1 MKTHQA
7 KVINCVQAST
17 RYGLKLVLNCKL
29 LSDNSDV
36 ACWSNELGNKVFR
49 SKHKGDIVE
58 LIESD
63 KGKYSVLDREPGSK
77 TLLPPHNMGGN
88 GLKPVK
94 EIMPNIPKSNGY
106 ANGTATAQQV
116 ADSANQRVADTAV
129 NDYLSN
135 DLGLPE
141 LLTDRQ
147 KQDLSRLTQERAKL
161 LVFCIETI
169 KNEMDAKGFEFYENS
184 CRSLGVSLFIHIS
197 RHLP

>member
-7 KVINCVQAST
+7 KVVNCVQAKT

-63 KGKYSVLDREPGSK
+63 KGKYSVLDREP
-77 TLLPPHNMGGN
+77 PHNIDGA

-106 ANGTATAQQV
+106 ANRTSTTQQV
-116 ADSANQRVADTAV
+116 ANSAVE
-129 NDYLSN
+129 DYLSN

-147 KQDLSRLTQERAKL
+147 KQDLSKLTQERAKL
-161 LVFCIETI
+161 LVFCIETM

-184 CRSLGVSLFIHIS
+184 VRSLGVSLFIQIT
-197 RHLP
+197 RYLP

>member
-1 MKTHQA
+1 MAQLRTK
-7 KVINCVQAST
+7 
-17 RYGLKLVLNCKL
+17 LKQ
-29 LSDNSDV
+29 
-36 ACWSNELGNKVFR
+36 
-49 SKHKGDIVE
+49 
-58 LIESD
+58 
-63 KGKYSVLDREPGSK
+63 VLDSLGREIITSICGWNYITSA
-77 TLLPPHNMGGN
+77 LEECNFIEN
-88 GLKPVK
+88 W
-94 EIMPNIPKSNGY
+94 Y
-106 ANGTATAQQV
+106 QQV
-116 ADSANQRVADTAV
+116 ATQAV

-147 KQDLSRLTQERAKL
+147 KQDLSKLTQERAKL

>member
-7 KVINCVQAST
+7 KVVNCVQAKT

-49 SKHKGDIVE
+49 SKSRGDIIE

-63 KGKYSVLDREPGSK
+63 KGKYSVLDREP
-77 TLLPPHNMGGN
+77 PHNINGA
-88 GLKPVK
+88 GLKLVK
-94 EIMPNIPKSNGY
+94 EIMPNIPKSNSY
-106 ANGTATAQQV
+106 VNNGSNGATTTTTQQV
-116 ADSANQRVADTAV
+116 ASTAV
-129 NDYLSN
+129 EDYLSN

-147 KQDLSRLTQERAKL
+147 KQDLSKLTQERAKL
-161 LVFCIETI
+161 LVFCIETM

-184 CRSLGVSLFIHIS
+184 VRSLGVSLFIQIT
-197 RHLP
+197 RYLP

>member
-7 KVINCVQAST
+7 KVINCVQAKT

-63 KGKYSVLDREPGSK
+63 KGKYSVLDREP
-77 TLLPPHNMGGN
+77 PHNIDGA

-106 ANGTATAQQV
+106 VNNGSNGASTAQQV
-116 ADSANQRVADTAV
+116 ASTAV
-129 NDYLSN
+129 EDYLSN

-147 KQDLSRLTQERAKL
+147 KQDLSKLTTERAKL

-169 KNEMDAKGFEFYENS
+169 KNEMDEKGFEFYENS

>member
-7 KVINCVQAST
+7 KVINVVQAKT
-17 RYGLKLVLNCKL
+17 RYGLKLVLNAEL
-29 LSDNSDV
+29 LSDNSKV
-36 ACWSNELGNKVFR
+36 ACWSGDLGNKVFR

-63 KGKYSVLDREPGSK
+63 KGKYSVLDREPPRNIGGSGLK
-77 TLLPPHNMGGN
+77 SVNEIMGGSPAFN
-88 GLKPVK
+88 G
-94 EIMPNIPKSNGY
+94 NGSNGSVTQKI
-106 ANGTATAQQV
+106 AN
-116 ADSANQRVADTAV
+116 SAVD
-129 NDYLSN
+129 DYLSN

-147 KQDLSRLTQERAKL
+147 KQDLSKLTQERAKL

>member
-7 KVINCVQAST
+7 KVVNCVQAKT

-29 LSDNSDV
+29 LSDNSEV
-36 ACWSNELGNKVFR
+36 ACWSNDLGNKIFR

-58 LIESD
+58 LIENE
-63 KGKYSVLDREPGSK
+63 KGSYSVLDREP
-77 TLLPPHNMGGN
+77 PRNIGGD

-106 ANGTATAQQV
+106 ANGTSTTQQV
-116 ADSANQRVADTAV
+116 ANSAVE
-129 NDYLSN
+129 DYLSN

-147 KQDLSRLTQERAKL
+147 KQDLSKLTIERARL
-161 LVFCIETI
+161 LVFCIETM

-184 CRSLGVSLFIHIS
+184 VRSLGVSLFIQIT
-197 RHLP
+197 RYLP

>member
-7 KVINCVQAST
+7 EVINCVIANT
-17 RYGLKLVLNCKL
+17 KYGRKLVLNCKL
-29 LSDNSDV
+29 LADNSQV
-36 ACWSNELGNKVFR
+36 ACWSNEIGNKLYR

-63 KGKYSVLDREPGSK
+63 KGKYSVLDREP
-77 TLLPPHNMGGN
+77 PHNIDGA

-94 EIMPNIPKSNGY
+94 DIMPNIPKSNGY
-106 ANGTATAQQV
+106 ANGTSTTQQV
-116 ADSANQRVADTAV
+116 ANSAVE
-129 NDYLSN
+129 DYMSN

-147 KQDLSRLTQERAKL
+147 KQDLSKLTTERAKL
-161 LVFCIETI
+161 LVFCIETM

-184 CRSLGVSLFIHIS
+184 VRSLGVSLFIQIT
-197 RHLP
+197 RYLP